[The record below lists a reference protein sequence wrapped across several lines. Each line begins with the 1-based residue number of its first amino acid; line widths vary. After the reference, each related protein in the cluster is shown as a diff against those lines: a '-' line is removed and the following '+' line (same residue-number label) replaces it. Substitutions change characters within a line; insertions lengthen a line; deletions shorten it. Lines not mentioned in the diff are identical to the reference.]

1 MASASYLQTSFLGGE
16 WSPYYSGRMDDQRY
30 RSALAVCR
38 NAYPLEEG
46 CWTRRPGT
54 RYLGPTR
61 NGAPAALREFH
72 FNQAHPY
79 VIEFTDGHMRFWSGP
94 ALVLDNLQSPV
105 LQISAAN
112 PAKVTTLIPNGLAT
126 DDQIQFVVGT
136 VPVDQ
141 SFSTMMNREWGVTVI
156 DDLNFTLYDPVTKAG
171 VDGSTFALGAN
182 SVAVS
187 RVTDFITPFSFNQL
201 ANLRVVQ
208 AIDGQ
213 INQAIILTT
222 ENFPLVLSVITQE
235 DGVAGNFA
243 EFDWPFQ
250 TQQESLVLVDGPYFD
265 LINDGSVI
273 TPSAK
278 TGFINFTVSYQAWS
292 GSITYSIGDS
302 VTSSGVSYTSTQNNN
317 MGNTPVPGS
326 AFWDANSGAQ
336 GVGPKGFQTSDLNR
350 ALRFFSEPLAY
361 DPATTY
367 AIGDNVKYGGS
378 YYNALAATTG
388 VQPDTNPTDWAIT
401 TTAAVWSW
409 GFITAIV
416 SSNEVTVLCLGGDIP
431 YTNPIENWQV
441 GLYSNTTG
449 WPTCGCYHEG
459 RLWLSGAQPNR
470 YDGSAPNDIFNM
482 APTAQDGTVADSNAI
497 AEELNAKDVNAIL
510 WMQSEGQGIIA
521 GTQAGEWL
529 IQASALNDP
538 LTPTSIQA
546 HKVTSFGVENIEPK
560 QTPLSTVFV
569 QRYAKR
575 EIEYISDVYS
585 GKFSGTNVAL
595 TAKHLTAPG
604 IAELA
609 YQQESTPVV
618 WARMVD
624 GSLAGM
630 TYKRESPF
638 GTQPASFSGWHRHD
652 LGSGR
657 LVEAICAGPSQGG
670 EVDSL
675 TMVTN
680 DPATGI
686 RWVELLTDLFD
697 EDTDITESWFVDGA
711 VPPTYAAYDT
721 TVTPNLVRLYG
732 YEYLA
737 GQNVDVWG
745 AGLDLGTL
753 AVSSTGEIDVP
764 IDVPGSLFTSAY
776 LAQLTAEG
784 NIFGFAGVTVN
795 VAQGATSPPDIAAIQ
810 DFNLTGGNTGLL
822 DATTIVDW
830 DNNIVYV
837 ATGGSPSTTGN
848 GYYRSDLTTG
858 AQLSFTQ
865 GPSGV
870 AVCNGGIIGVD
881 GNLYMFGDSS
891 NYVRYYKLDPVT
903 FEILGTIGTSNSL
916 PTQEPPITNS
926 FPNSQSLAHLAIN
939 GKTYLI
945 ICANQNLLNKLS
957 MIETDTMTGLTYTA
971 VGSPSVLDSNY
982 VVKGQGFDG
991 LSTDDQVLYVT
1002 STSHSD
1008 GTAASVLLQ
1017 LAFSVVNGETA
1028 ITLTELGTIAPT
1040 AIGPGTMN
1048 FNSTSFSDLIF
1059 DQSDGNLIV
1068 PIVLINPVGGGVTGI
1083 YLTKISCVD
1092 ASIIW
1097 STQIDSPVSSQG
1109 HMEQS
1114 QPVNGR
1120 LALLTSGTT
1129 KNLLWVNTKTGAIIS
1144 TTPLLGV
1151 SWDTQAY
1158 NGITGDLVA
1167 MNASLTAT
1175 SGAPTPIGSTPST
1188 FTGKNAIFYGVNPGP
1203 VENFFGPFLA
1213 GYTFTSQGQM
1223 LRPIMPQETGAR
1235 NGPALGKTRR
1245 TQEISLL
1252 LHRTQGISLGTDFDH
1267 LNPAPLTAYESGP
1280 PLSPLT
1286 LCSRV
1291 IWDKVDDDYSFDS
1304 QPCWEI
1310 TRPYPGAV
1318 LAAEAFL
1325 NTQDR

>member
-105 LQISAAN
+105 LQISAAD
-112 PAKVTTLIPNGLAT
+112 PAQVTTLIPHGLAT
-126 DDQIQFVVGT
+126 DDQIEFVVGT
-136 VPVDQ
+136 TPITQ
-141 SFSTMMNREWGVTVI
+141 TFSSMMNRQWGVTVI
-156 DDLNFTLYDPVTKAG
+156 DDQNFTLYDPITKAG
-171 VDGSTFALGAN
+171 VDGSTFALGGN
-182 SVAVS
+182 IVAVS
-187 RVTDFITPFSFNQL
+187 RVTDFITPFSFDQL

-222 ENFPLVLSVITQE
+222 KNFPLVLSVITQE
-235 DGVAGNFA
+235 DGVTGNFA

-278 TGFINFTVSYQAWS
+278 TGFINFTVSYQTWS

-361 DPATTY
+361 NSATTY
-367 AIGDNVKYGGS
+367 AIGDNVKFGGS
-378 YYNALAATTG
+378 YYNALAISTG

-431 YTNPIENWQV
+431 YTNPIESWQV

-585 GKFSGTNVAL
+585 GKFSGTNIAL

-680 DPATGI
+680 DPATGV

-711 VPPTYAAYDT
+711 VPPTYAAYDPS
-721 TVTPNLVRLYG
+721 VTPNLVRLYG

-753 AVSSTGEIDVP
+753 AVSATGEIDVP
-764 IDVPGSLFTSAY
+764 IDVPGSLFTSSY

-795 VAQGATSPPDIAAIQ
+795 VTQGATEPPDVAEIQ
-810 DFNLTGGNTGLL
+810 NFPLSGGNTGLT
-822 DATTIVDW
+822 DGTYVDW
-830 DNNIVYV
+830 DNKVAYV
-837 ATGGSPSTTGN
+837 GTGGAGATTGN
-848 GYYRSDLTTG
+848 GYYKSDITTG
-858 AQLSFTQ
+858 ALLGFTQ
-865 GPSGV
+865 GP
-870 AVCNGGIIGVD
+870 AEAPVCANGIIGGD
-881 GNLYMFGDSS
+881 GNFYMAGDSS
-891 NYVRYYKLDPVT
+891 NYTGYFKLNPDT
-903 FEILGTIGTSNSL
+903 FAVISTIGDSSSL
-916 PTQEPPITNS
+916 PSQSPPITGG
-926 FPNSQSLAHLAIN
+926 FPAPQS
-939 GKTYLI
+939 
-945 ICANQNLLNKLS
+945 ICSITVGSANYIVIGGLFSLLNKIS
-957 MIETDTMTGLTYTA
+957 MFNSDTMTGLTYTEI
-971 VGSPSVLDSNY
+971 GSPTILDSNY
-982 VVKGQGFDG
+982 MVPAQNYDLSSSATQVVYVLSASSGDSTVAAGLLRLVFSTQEDGGTTVTLEEVGTMLPTVLGPGTLEFDRPVAFG
-991 LSTDDQVLYVT
+991 DAMYDD
-1002 STSHSD
+1002 SD
-1008 GTAASVLLQ
+1008 GTLVIPIRMANTGGS
-1017 LAFSVVNGETA
+1017 
-1028 ITLTELGTIAPT
+1028 
-1040 AIGPGTMN
+1040 
-1048 FNSTSFSDLIF
+1048 IF
-1059 DQSDGNLIV
+1059 
-1068 PIVLINPVGGGVTGI
+1068 TF
-1083 YLTKISCVD
+1083 LTKVSCVD
-1092 ASIIW
+1092 FSIIW
-1097 STQIDSPVSSQG
+1097 STQIDEPVTASG
-1109 HMEQS
+1109 HMTNS
-1114 QPVNGR
+1114 RIRNSR
-1120 LALLTSGTT
+1120 LAMVTAGAHE
-1129 KNLLWVNTKTGAIIS
+1129 NLIWVDTATGAIIS
-1144 TTPLLGV
+1144 TTQIVGV
-1151 SWDTQAY
+1151 GWTSQVY
-1158 NGITGDLVA
+1158 NGETGDLVLFTSA
-1167 MNASLTAT
+1167 L
-1175 SGAPTPIGSTPST
+1175 SGATGQPTPIGGTPTTYS
-1188 FTGKNAIFYGVNPGP
+1188 GRDAIFAGDNPP
-1203 VENFFGPFLA
+1203 PIENFFGPFLA